1 MTFHKRTLAAIVVTA
16 LFCSVSGFAQN
27 IRGTILGTV
36 TDETGAV
43 IRGAKVTAHHIATGL
58 IRSDTTNDSGE
69 YTLPQLPV
77 GIYAVSAE
85 QPGFK
90 KVERPNIELRV
101 DDNLRVNLVLSV
113 GQVSETVSIVDAAPV
128 INTDS

>member
-1 MTFHKRTLAAIVVTA
+1 MIFHKRAFAAVVFTA
-16 LFCSVSGFAQN
+16 LLYSAPSFAQN

-58 IRSDTTNDSGE
+58 SRSEATNDNGE

-77 GIYAVSAE
+77 GIYTVTAE

-101 DDNLRVNLVLSV
+101 DDSLRVNLTLTV
-113 GQVSETVSIVDAAPV
+113 GQIT
-128 INTDS
+128 